1 MNKILVVRLKGG
13 LGNQLFCYAAARR
26 LAWVNHAE
34 LVLDNVTGFQYD
46 HQYQRKYALDAFK
59 IPVRIATPEE
69 RKEPFGRI
77 RRYFARK
84 IANYQPLNKKRYI
97 HQVGVKFDP
106 DILSLNLQEGATYFD
121 PFGQSELYFSDIYEL
136 INQDLAMVMP
146 SDENISDLLKK
157 IEKTESVAIHIR
169 WFNPN
174 DMRHMTNISLEYYAN
189 AILFIKKIIINPHFF
204 IISDYP
210 DLAEIK
216 LSHLLEKQPYSVVKY
231 NGTAENSL
239 TDFYMMRRCRHFII
253 SNSTFAWWAAWLGE
267 KSNPKSRII
276 APRQTLDPNSNVT
289 AWGFPKLIP
298 ERWIKL

>member
-1 MNKILVVRLKGG
+1 MSKKLIVRLKGG

-26 LAWVNHAE
+26 LAWANQAE
-34 LVLDNVTGFQYD
+34 LVIDNLTGFQYD

-59 IPVRIATPEE
+59 ISARIATPKE
-69 RKEPFGRI
+69 RMEPLGRI

-84 IANYQPLNKKRYI
+84 IANYQPLNKQRYI
-97 HQVGVKFDP
+97 HQVGIKFDP
-106 DILSLNLQEGATYFD
+106 DILSLNLQEGSTYFD
-121 PFGQSELYFSDIYEL
+121 AFGQSELYFSDIYDL
-136 INQDLAMVMP
+136 IKQDLGMAAP
-146 SDENISDLLKK
+146 CDQNILDLLKK

-174 DMRHMTNISLEYYAN
+174 DVGHKANISLVYYAN
-189 AILFIKKIIINPHFF
+189 AISFVKKIIANPHFF
-204 IISDYP
+204 IFSDYP

-216 LSHLLEKQPYSVVKY
+216 LSPLLQKRSYSVVKHSVA
-231 NGTAENSL
+231 TEKSL
-239 TDFYMMRRCRHFII
+239 TDFYIMRQCRHFII

-267 KSNPKSRII
+267 KSNPMSHII
-276 APRQTLDPNSNVT
+276 APGQTLDPNSNVT